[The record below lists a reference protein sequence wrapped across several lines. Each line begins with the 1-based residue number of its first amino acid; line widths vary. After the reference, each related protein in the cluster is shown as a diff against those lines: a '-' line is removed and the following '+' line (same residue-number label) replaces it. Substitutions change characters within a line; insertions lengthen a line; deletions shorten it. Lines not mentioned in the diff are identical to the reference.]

1 MYLVL
6 LLAVMLI
13 IMVILTR
20 TDYVTLDNDYVTFKN
35 KFVLI
40 YFILTTILTMYVIF
54 VFIIQIL
61 TLVVGYW
68 LWDITIKY
76 LT

>member
-40 YFILTTILTMYVIF
+40 YFVLTTILTMYVIF

-61 TLVVGYW
+61 TLVVGY
-68 LWDITIKY
+68 
-76 LT
+76 

>member
-13 IMVILTR
+13 IMAILTR
-20 TDYVTLDNDYVTFKN
+20 TDYVTIDNDYVTFKN

-54 VFIIQIL
+54 VFTIQIL
-61 TLVVGYW
+61 TLVVGY
-68 LWDITIKY
+68 
-76 LT
+76 

>member
-13 IMVILTR
+13 IMAILTR
-20 TDYVTLDNDYVTFKN
+20 TDYVTIDNDYVTFKN

-40 YFILTTILTMYVIF
+40 YFVLTTILTMYVIF

-68 LWDITIKY
+68 LWDITTKY
-76 LT
+76 LI

>member
-13 IMVILTR
+13 IMAILTR
-20 TDYVTLDNDYVTFKN
+20 TDYVTIDNDYVTFKN

-40 YFILTTILTMYVIF
+40 YFVLTTILTMYVIF

-76 LT
+76 LI

>member
-13 IMVILTR
+13 IMAILTR
-20 TDYVTLDNDYVTFKN
+20 TDYVTIDNDYVTFKN

>member
-13 IMVILTR
+13 IMAILTR

>member
-13 IMVILTR
+13 IMAILTR
-20 TDYVTLDNDYVTFKN
+20 TDYVTIDNDYVTFKN

-40 YFILTTILTMYVIF
+40 YFVLTTILTMYVIF

>member
-61 TLVVGYW
+61 TLVVGY
-68 LWDITIKY
+68 
-76 LT
+76 